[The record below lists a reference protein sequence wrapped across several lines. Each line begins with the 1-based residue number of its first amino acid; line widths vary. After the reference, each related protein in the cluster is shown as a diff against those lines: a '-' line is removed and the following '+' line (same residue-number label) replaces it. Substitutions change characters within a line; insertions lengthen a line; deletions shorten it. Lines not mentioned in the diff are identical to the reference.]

1 MRALS
6 PPLRSARCAPSLRAL
21 LRACPPPLFTRIAP
35 SLHVLPSSLDVG
47 LRVLSPSPHALP
59 PLSTRRSPSL
69 RKLRAAL
76 RVALRVALRG
86 SGALRGAGA
95 TLELVTVLTVIFG
108 GVNTF

>member
-1 MRALS
+1 MQPHPLSYVPILKTLRALPPSVRALS
-6 PPLRSARCAPSLRAL
+6 LPLRSARCAPSLRAL

-76 RVALRVALRG
+76 RGSARG
-86 SGALRGAGA
+86 SARL
-95 TLELVTVLTVIFG
+95 
-108 GVNTF
+108 